1 MQAHTYGTAA
11 DLAKV
16 LAFTGDAGIPEDQVH
31 HLQQVIPR
39 QAALVSTLNAQPK
52 VIVQGYIQQQHIP

>member
-1 MQAHTYGTAA
+1 MHAHTHGAAA

-16 LAFTGDAGIPEDQVH
+16 LAFTSNAGIPEDQAH

-39 QAALVSTLNAQPK
+39 QAALVSTLNAQPE
-52 VIVQGYIQQQHIP
+52 VVVQSYIQQQHIP